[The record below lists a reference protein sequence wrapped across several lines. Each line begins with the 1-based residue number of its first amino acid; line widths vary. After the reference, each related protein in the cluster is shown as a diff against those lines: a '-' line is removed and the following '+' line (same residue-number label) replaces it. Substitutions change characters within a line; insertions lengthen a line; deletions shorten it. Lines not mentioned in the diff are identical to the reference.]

1 MLRLSFVTL
10 LGFSGSLLQ
19 AEFVYQQTTQ
29 MTGGSLLATMKM
41 AGPLARQA
49 REPNVSTHMLKG
61 DRMVTLTKDRATV
74 IDLSKENITE
84 VDFAKKTFSVMT
96 FVEMK
101 QALENAMQRMQSRQ
115 SNSQVD
121 ANFQVSAKVTGQ
133 TKTIQNLDAKELLV
147 TMALEG
153 TDKDSGHSGSM
164 TTEMHNWMAEV
175 PGYEE
180 VKEFHRKMGE
190 KMGYLFGSG
199 MTQISMMRP
208 EMATGLA
215 QAAKEMAKLD
225 GMPVQSI
232 MKMTAAG
239 DGQMG
244 DASPQPAAPTSSDV
258 AGAAAQ
264 SQASRLPGG
273 LGSLASGLGGLG
285 RRKQQAPPT
294 QASQPAGQGSLI
306 EMTTDL
312 TSFSSGPVDESKFE
326 VPAGFKQVEAE
337 LLRQRGR

>member
-1 MLRLSFVTL
+1 
-10 LGFSGSLLQ
+10 
-19 AEFVYQQTTQ
+19 
-29 MTGGSLLATMKM
+29 
-41 AGPLARQA
+41 
-49 REPNVSTHMLKG
+49 
-61 DRMVTLTKDRATV
+61 
-74 IDLSKENITE
+74 
-84 VDFAKKTFSVMT
+84 
-96 FVEMK
+96 
-101 QALENAMQRMQSRQ
+101 
-115 SNSQVD
+115 
-121 ANFQVSAKVTGQ
+121 
-133 TKTIQNLDAKELLV
+133 
-147 TMALEG
+147 
-153 TDKDSGHSGSM
+153 M
-164 TTEMHNWMAEV
+164 TTEMDNWMAPV

-199 MTQISMMRP
+199 MAQMSMMRP

-239 DGQMG
+239 DGQTADG
-244 DASPQPAAPTSSDV
+244 SQQPATPTASDA

-264 SQASRLPGG
+264 SQTSRLPGG
-273 LGSLASGLGGLG
+273 LGSLASGLGGFG
-285 RRKQQAPPT
+285 RKKQQQAPPA
-294 QASQPAGQGSLI
+294 QPSQQTGTLI

-312 TSFSSGPVDESKFE
+312 TSFSSGPVDESKFD